1 MSGHTHGLYSS
12 GTSNFRTR
20 RVPTGSFVGEVS
32 RYTSSGISAVFS
44 VDLFYA
50 IAAFSGWST
59 VCALRR
65 VASFAH
71 LSWTRLGD
79 RSKRS
84 LQWRTAIVGTYLNGG
99 MFWNRLGVFS
109 EFGSRLQ
116 WQTLPNPRYQP
127 ACVFDGSHLLYVLGG
142 VSVPVAFNGD
152 LRRSGCVVDSF
163 DMHRQIWA
171 AAPDMITGRFDFGA
185 CRVGKEVLA
194 IGGICAS
201 TWDVREPGRRNIL
214 SCIDVCDLTDG
225 SWQPR
230 NSLDCRR
237 HDFALATVASRTYV
251 LGGVTRPEG
260 ASATDD
266 GTLRTCDAVEVISE
280 AGKKIRT
287 CPTMPVGVWGSIA
300 IVVGRRILILGGSS
314 CAASPEPVQEYD
326 TVTEN
331 WTILRPALR
340 LSPLG
345 EPFCLVSGICV
356 HTGSCVRVFGGSTV
370 TSKFLGEAIFDDSLE
385 TCEVRGCSR
394 WGFAFGVAVP
404 LCSC

>member
-1 MSGHTHGLYSS
+1 M
-12 GTSNFRTR
+12 
-20 RVPTGSFVGEVS
+20 GE
-32 RYTSSGISAVFS
+32 
-44 VDLFYA
+44 
-50 IAAFSGWST
+50 
-59 VCALRR
+59 
-65 VASFAH
+65 
-71 LSWTRLGD
+71 
-79 RSKRS
+79 
-84 LQWRTAIVGTYLNGG
+84 
-99 MFWNRLGVFS
+99 
-109 EFGSRLQ
+109 
-116 WQTLPNPRYQP
+116 
-127 ACVFDGSHLLYVLGG
+127 
-142 VSVPVAFNGD
+142 
-152 LRRSGCVVDSF
+152 
-163 DMHRQIWA
+163 
-171 AAPDMITGRFDFGA
+171 
-185 CRVGKEVLA
+185 EVLA
-194 IGGICAS
+194 IGGICAR

-266 GTLRTCDAVEVISE
+266 GTLSPCDAVEVISE

-287 CPTMPVGVWGSIA
+287 CPTMPVGVWGSHA
-300 IVVGRRILILGGSS
+300 IVVGRRILIFGGSS
-314 CAASPEPVQEYD
+314 CAASPEPVQEYE

-340 LSPLG
+340 LSPLA

-356 HTGSCVRVFGGSTV
+356 HTGACVRVFGGSTEAG
-370 TSKFLGEAIFDDSLE
+370 KFLGEAIFDDSLE
-385 TCEVRGCSR
+385 MCDVRGFSR